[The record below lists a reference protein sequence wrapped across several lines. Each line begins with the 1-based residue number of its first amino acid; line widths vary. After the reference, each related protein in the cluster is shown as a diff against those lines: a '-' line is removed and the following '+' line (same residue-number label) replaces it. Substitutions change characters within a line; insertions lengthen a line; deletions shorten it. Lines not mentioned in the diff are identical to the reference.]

1 MNRAQMIDELAR
13 RSGLTKAKAG
23 EVVSA
28 LFDPDDGL
36 ISGELKTGGR
46 IALHDFGA
54 FGVKESPAR
63 KGRDPRT
70 GKEIDI
76 PARRSCTFKAR
87 KGLRSSMKDI
97 VGA

>member
-1 MNRAQMIDELAR
+1 MNRAQLIDELAR
-13 RSGLTKAKAG
+13 RSGLSKVQAG

-28 LFDPDDGL
+28 LFEPDGGL
-36 ISGELKTGGR
+36 ISEELQRGGKV
-46 IALHDFGA
+46 ALHDFGA
-54 FGVKESPAR
+54 FGVKDSPAR

-70 GKEIDI
+70 RKEIEI
-76 PARRSCTFKAR
+76 PARRSCTFRAR

>member
-1 MNRAQMIDELAR
+1 MNRSQMIDELAR
-13 RSGLTKAKAG
+13 RSGLSKGKAG
-23 EVVSA
+23 EVVHA
-28 LFDPDDGL
+28 LFDPIDGL
-36 ISGELKTGGR
+36 ISTQLQAGGKV
-46 IALHDFGA
+46 AFHDFGA
-54 FGVKESPAR
+54 FDVKETPAR
-63 KGRDPRT
+63 KGHDPRT

>member
-13 RSGLTKAKAG
+13 RSGLSKGKAG

-28 LFDPDDGL
+28 LFDPEEGL
-36 ISGELKTGGR
+36 ISGELRSGGTV
-46 IALHDFGA
+46 ALHDFGA

-63 KGRDPRT
+63 RGRDPRT
-70 GKEIDI
+70 GKEIDV